1 MNREFFLSALR
12 RFANFVGQVG
22 VVMVGAA
29 AIRMIFGDAA
39 LGVSGTDVEAA
50 VMAGIGLGL
59 MVASSAA
66 VAAGGDR

>member
-1 MNREFFLSALR
+1 MNKRFFLSALR
-12 RFANFVGQVG
+12 RLANFSGQVG

-39 LGVSGTDVEAA
+39 LGASGTDVEAM
-50 VMAGIGLGL
+50 VMAGIGFGL

-66 VAAGGDR
+66 VAAGEDR

>member
-12 RFANFVGQVG
+12 RFANFAGQVG

-66 VAAGGDR
+66 VAAGEN

>member
-12 RFANFVGQVG
+12 RFANFAGQVG

-59 MVASSAA
+59 MVTSSAA
-66 VAAGGDR
+66 VAAGEN